1 MQPSDPEPRCEP
13 GGVPVSPMFPL
24 GSVLVPG
31 MILPLHVFEPRYRA
45 LVRDCTAGDGEFG
58 VVLIERGSE
67 VGGGDTRTDVG
78 TMARIVQADEMP
90 DGRFAVGAV
99 GMRRIRVTAWLA
111 DEPYPRAEVTD
122 WPDADGPGGGADTDP
137 AGQGAV
143 PFGPAEAGA
152 LVGEVDGLLRRV
164 GALRS
169 ELGEP
174 ALPLDFTLADDPLVA
189 GYQATALAPLGPLDK
204 QALLTASSV
213 RARLDDVRRLL
224 GEHVELLQAR
234 LAGG

>member
-1 MQPSDPEPRCEP
+1 
-13 GGVPVSPMFPL
+13 VPVSPMFPL

-45 LVRDCTAGDGEFG
+45 FG

-67 VGGGDTRTDVG
+67 VGGGDARTDVG
-78 TMARIVQADEMP
+78 TMARIVQADELP

-111 DEPYPRAEVTD
+111 DEPYPRAEVAD
-122 WPDADGPGGGADTDP
+122 WPDVDVDGNGDVAEE
-137 AGQGAV
+137 GAV
-143 PFGPAEAGA
+143 APPAATGA
-152 LVGEVDGLLRRV
+152 LVEDVDGLLRRV
-164 GALRS
+164 GALRT

-174 ALPLDFTLADDPLVA
+174 APPLDFSLAEDPLIA

-204 QALLTASSV
+204 QALLAASSV

-234 LAGG
+234 LASG

>member
-1 MQPSDPEPRCEP
+1 
-13 GGVPVSPMFPL
+13 VSPMFPL

-45 LVRDCTAGDGEFG
+45 LVRDCTAGNGEFG

-67 VGGGDTRTDVG
+67 VGGGDARTDIG
-78 TMARIVQADEMP
+78 TMARIVQADELP

-111 DEPYPRAEVTD
+111 DEPYPRAEVAD
-122 WPDADGPGGGADTDP
+122 WPDEDGDGDP
-137 AGQGAV
+137 AGESAV
-143 PFGPAEAGA
+143 ALPAATGA
-152 LVGEVDGLLRRV
+152 LVEEVDGLLRRV
-164 GALRS
+164 GALRT

-174 ALPLDFTLADDPLVA
+174 APPLDFTLAEDPLIA
-189 GYQATALAPLGPLDK
+189 GYQATAVAPLGPLDK
-204 QALLTASSV
+204 QALLAASSV

-224 GEHVELLQAR
+224 VEHVELLQAR

>member
-1 MQPSDPEPRCEP
+1 
-13 GGVPVSPMFPL
+13 VPVSPMFPL

-67 VGGGDTRTDVG
+67 VGGGDARTDVG
-78 TMARIVQADEMP
+78 TMARIVQADELP

-99 GMRRIRVTAWLA
+99 GMRRIRVTAWLV
-111 DEPYPRAEVTD
+111 DEPYPRAEVAD
-122 WPDADGPGGGADTDP
+122 WPDVDVDGN
-137 AGQGAV
+137 GAV
-143 PFGPAEAGA
+143 AGEGAVAPPAATGA
-152 LVGEVDGLLRRV
+152 LVEDVDGLLRRV
-164 GALRS
+164 GALRT

-174 ALPLDFTLADDPLVA
+174 APPLDFSLAEDPLIA

-204 QALLTASSV
+204 QALLAASSV

>member
-1 MQPSDPEPRCEP
+1 M
-13 GGVPVSPMFPL
+13 PVSPMFPL

-67 VGGGDTRTDVG
+67 VGGGDARTDVG
-78 TMARIVQADEMP
+78 TMARIVQADELP

-99 GMRRIRVTAWLA
+99 GMRRIRVTAWLV
-111 DEPYPRAEVTD
+111 DEPYPRAEVAD
-122 WPDADGPGGGADTDP
+122 WPDVDVDGN
-137 AGQGAV
+137 GAV
-143 PFGPAEAGA
+143 AGEGAVAPPAATGA
-152 LVGEVDGLLRRV
+152 LVEDVDGLLRRV
-164 GALRS
+164 GALRT

-174 ALPLDFTLADDPLVA
+174 APPLDFSLAEDPLIA

-204 QALLTASSV
+204 QALLAASSV

>member
-1 MQPSDPEPRCEP
+1 
-13 GGVPVSPMFPL
+13 VPVSPMFPL

-67 VGGGDTRTDVG
+67 VGGGDARTDVG
-78 TMARIVQADEMP
+78 TMARIVQADELP

-99 GMRRIRVTAWLA
+99 GMRRIRVTAWLV
-111 DEPYPRAEVTD
+111 DEPYPRAEVAD
-122 WPDADGPGGGADTDP
+122 WPDVDVDGNGDVA
-137 AGQGAV
+137 QEGAV
-143 PFGPAEAGA
+143 APPATGA
-152 LVGEVDGLLRRV
+152 LVDDVDGLLRRV
-164 GALRS
+164 GALRI

-174 ALPLDFTLADDPLVA
+174 APPLDFSLAEDPLVA

-204 QALLTASSV
+204 QALLAASSV

>member
-1 MQPSDPEPRCEP
+1 M
-13 GGVPVSPMFPL
+13 PVSPMFPL

-31 MILPLHVFEPRYRA
+31 MILPLHVFEPRYRS

-67 VGGGDTRTDVG
+67 VGGGDARTDVG
-78 TMARIVQADEMP
+78 TMARIVQADELP

-111 DEPYPRAEVTD
+111 DEPYPRAEVAD
-122 WPDADGPGGGADTDP
+122 WPDLNVDGDGDP
-137 AGQGAV
+137 AGEGDVAPPV
-143 PFGPAEAGA
+143 ATSA
-152 LVGEVDGLLRRV
+152 LVEEVDGLLRRV
-164 GALRS
+164 GALRT

-174 ALPLDFTLADDPLVA
+174 APPLDFTLADDPLIA

-204 QALLTASSV
+204 QALLAAPSV
-213 RARLDDVRRLL
+213 RDRLDDVRRLL

>member
-1 MQPSDPEPRCEP
+1 
-13 GGVPVSPMFPL
+13 VSPMFPL

-67 VGGGDTRTDVG
+67 VGGGDARTDVG
-78 TMARIVQADEMP
+78 TMARIVQVDELP

-99 GMRRIRVTAWLA
+99 GMRRIRITAWLP
-111 DEPYPRAEVTD
+111 DQPYPRAEVAD
-122 WPDADGPGGGADTDP
+122 WPDAVGGAEGDAGGDP
-137 AGQGAV
+137 ECEGAV
-143 PFGPAEAGA
+143 PPPPQEAGA
-152 LVGEVDGLLRRV
+152 LVDEVDGLLRRV

-174 ALPLDFTLADDPLVA
+174 APPLDFTLADAPLVA

-204 QALLTASSV
+204 QALLAAPSV
-213 RARLDDVRRLL
+213 RARLDDLRRLL

-234 LAGG
+234 LAAG

>member
-1 MQPSDPEPRCEP
+1 
-13 GGVPVSPMFPL
+13 VSPMFPL

-67 VGGGDTRTDVG
+67 VGGGDARTDIG
-78 TMARIVQADEMP
+78 TMARIVQADELP

-111 DEPYPRAEVTD
+111 DEPYPRAEVAD
-122 WPDADGPGGGADTDP
+122 WPDEDRNGDP
-137 AGQGAV
+137 AGERAV
-143 PFGPAEAGA
+143 ALPAATGA
-152 LVGEVDGLLRRV
+152 LVEEVDGLLRRV
-164 GALRS
+164 GALRT

-174 ALPLDFTLADDPLVA
+174 APPLDFTLAEDPLIA

-204 QALLTASSV
+204 QALLAASSV
-213 RARLDDVRRLL
+213 HARLDDVRRLL

>member
-1 MQPSDPEPRCEP
+1 
-13 GGVPVSPMFPL
+13 VPVSPMFPL

-67 VGGGDTRTDVG
+67 VGGGDARTDVG
-78 TMARIVQADEMP
+78 TMARIVQADELP

-99 GMRRIRVTAWLA
+99 GMRRIRVTAWLV
-111 DEPYPRAEVTD
+111 DEPYPRAEVAD
-122 WPDADGPGGGADTDP
+122 WPDVDVDGNGDVAEE
-137 AGQGAV
+137 GAV
-143 PFGPAEAGA
+143 APPAATGA
-152 LVGEVDGLLRRV
+152 LVEDVDGLLRRV
-164 GALRS
+164 GALRI

-174 ALPLDFTLADDPLVA
+174 APPLDFSLAEDPLVA

-204 QALLTASSV
+204 HALLAASSV

>member
-1 MQPSDPEPRCEP
+1 M
-13 GGVPVSPMFPL
+13 PVSPMFPL

-67 VGGGDTRTDVG
+67 VGGGDARTDVG
-78 TMARIVQADEMP
+78 TMARIVQADELP

-99 GMRRIRVTAWLA
+99 GMRRIRVTAWLV
-111 DEPYPRAEVTD
+111 DEPYPRAEVAD
-122 WPDADGPGGGADTDP
+122 WPDVDVDGNGDVAGEDAVAPP
-137 AGQGAV
+137 AAT
-143 PFGPAEAGA
+143 GA
-152 LVGEVDGLLRRV
+152 LVEDVDGLLRRV
-164 GALRS
+164 GALRT

-174 ALPLDFTLADDPLVA
+174 APPLDFSLAEDPLIA

-204 QALLTASSV
+204 QALLAASSV

>member
-1 MQPSDPEPRCEP
+1 
-13 GGVPVSPMFPL
+13 MFPL

-67 VGGGDTRTDVG
+67 VGGGDARTDVG
-78 TMARIVQADEMP
+78 TMARIVQADELP

-99 GMRRIRVTAWLA
+99 GMRRIRVTAWLV
-111 DEPYPRAEVTD
+111 DEPYPRAEVAD
-122 WPDADGPGGGADTDP
+122 WPDVDVDGNGDVAEEGVVAPP
-137 AGQGAV
+137 AAT
-143 PFGPAEAGA
+143 GA
-152 LVGEVDGLLRRV
+152 LVEDVDGLLRRV
-164 GALRS
+164 GALRT

-174 ALPLDFTLADDPLVA
+174 APPLDFSLAENPLIA

-204 QALLTASSV
+204 QALLAASSV